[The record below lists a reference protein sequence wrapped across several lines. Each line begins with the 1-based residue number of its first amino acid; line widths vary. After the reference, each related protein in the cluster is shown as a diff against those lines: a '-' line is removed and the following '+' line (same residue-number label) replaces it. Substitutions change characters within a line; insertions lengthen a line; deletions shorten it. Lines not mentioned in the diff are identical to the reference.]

1 MTKYHRQPT
10 HPKGGCLASHPL
22 MVLVFLVILLTLAQV
37 GSAAEITLAWDSNA
51 ESDVAGY
58 KVYYGTASGKYTYS
72 VNVGNVTETT
82 LNVSKKKY
90 YIALTAYDTYGNESA
105 YSNEVSWPIQLFE
118 PNGGEIL
125 HPFDSSWIQ
134 WSAPSEAVSFT
145 LSYSLNNGKTWNTIQ
160 ENVTGNSY
168 SWVVP
173 TPPGNK
179 RKCLVRVVGY
189 DESGE
194 QFGSDKSDGRFTI
207 EVVKL
212 LSPNESGETL
222 YSGEIYPISWEIYET
237 QNPVAQVE
245 VFYTKDGGA
254 SWNLI
259 ESLNGSLE
267 NYNWPVPTVKS
278 AKNECKV
285 KVVLKDVDGR
295 AVGSD
300 SSNSFFTI
308 QP

>member
-10 HPKGGCLASHPL
+10 HPKGGCWASHPL

-58 KVYYGTASGKYTYS
+58 KVYYGTASGKYTHS
-72 VNVGNVTETT
+72 VNVGNVTQTT
-82 LNVSKKKY
+82 VNVSKKKY
-90 YIALTAYDTYGNESA
+90 YIALTAYDTYGNESDF
-105 YSNEVSWPIQLFE
+105 SNEVSWPIQVFQ

-125 HPFDSSWIQ
+125 HPFDSCWIQ
-134 WSAPSEAVSFT
+134 WGAASEAVSFT

-168 SWVVP
+168 SWAVP

-189 DESGE
+189 DASGE

-212 LSPNESGETL
+212 LFPNESGETL
-222 YSGEIYPISWEIYET
+222 YSGETYPISWEVYET
-237 QNPVAQVE
+237 WNPVAQVE
-245 VFYTKDGGA
+245 LFYTKDGGA
-254 SWNLI
+254 TWNVI
-259 ESLNGSLE
+259 DSLGGNLE
-267 NYNWPVPTVKS
+267 NYNWLVPTVRS

-285 KVVLKDVDGR
+285 KVVLKDVDGKT
-295 AVGSD
+295 VGAD

-308 QP
+308 RP

>member
-1 MTKYHRQPT
+1 MNKHHQHRPQPRNGYVVCY
-10 HPKGGCLASHPL
+10 PVVA
-22 MVLVFLVILLTLAQV
+22 LVFVVIFLALPQIV
-37 GSAAEITLAWDSNA
+37 SSAEIGLAWDSNA

-58 KVYYGTASGKYTYS
+58 KIYYGTASGKYTHS
-72 VNVGNVTETT
+72 INVGNVTQAT
-82 LNVSKKKY
+82 LNLPKKKY
-90 YIALTAYDTYGNESA
+90 YISLTAYDTYGNESG

-145 LSYSLNNGKTWNTIQ
+145 LYYSLDNGKTWNTIQ
-160 ENVTGNSY
+160 ENVAGSSY
-168 SWVVP
+168 NWTVP
-173 TPPGNK
+173 TPPNNR

-189 DESGE
+189 DGSGK
-194 QFGSDKSDGRFTI
+194 QFGSDKSDANFTL
-207 EVVKL
+207 EVVEL
-212 LSPNESGETL
+212 LSPNESGEIL
-222 YSGEIYPISWEIYET
+222 YSGESYPISWEVYET
-237 QNPVAQVE
+237 WNPVAQVE

-267 NYNWPVPTVKS
+267 NYNWLVPTVRS

-295 AVGSD
+295 TVGAD
-300 SSNSFFTI
+300 SSDAFFTI

>member
-10 HPKGGCLASHPL
+10 HPKGGCLACHPVI
-22 MVLVFLVILLTLAQV
+22 VLVFLAILLTLAQV

-145 LSYSLNNGKTWNTIQ
+145 LSYSLDNGKTWNTIQ
-160 ENVTGNSY
+160 ENVAGSSY
-168 SWVVP
+168 SWTIP
-173 TPPGNK
+173 TPPNNR

-189 DESGE
+189 DESGK
-194 QFGSDKSDGRFTI
+194 QFGSDKSDARFAI
-207 EVVKL
+207 EVVEL
-212 LSPNESGETL
+212 LSPNESGEVL
-222 YSGEIYPISWEIYET
+222 YSGEIYPISWRVYET
-237 QNPVAQVE
+237 WNPVAQVE
-245 VFYTKDGGA
+245 LFYTKDGGA
-254 SWNLI
+254 TWNLI
-259 ESLNGSLE
+259 DSLGGNLE

-295 AVGSD
+295 TVGSD

>member
-10 HPKGGCLASHPL
+10 HPKGGCFVCHPV
-22 MVLVFLVILLTLAQV
+22 MALVFLVILLALPQI
-37 GSAAEITLAWDSNA
+37 GSAAEITLAWDANA

-58 KVYYGTASGKYTYS
+58 KVYYGTASGKYTHS
-72 VNVGNVTETT
+72 VDVGNVTQTT
-82 LNVSKKKY
+82 LHVSKKKY
-90 YIALTAYDTYGNESA
+90 CIALTAYDTYGNESGF
-105 YSNEVSWPIQLFE
+105 SNEVSWPIQVFQ

-134 WSAPSEAVSFT
+134 WSAASEAVSFT
-145 LSYSLNNGKTWNTIQ
+145 LSYSLNDGKTWNTIE

-168 SWVVP
+168 HWTVP

-189 DESGE
+189 DESGKK
-194 QFGSDKSDGRFTI
+194 FGSDKSDALFTI
-207 EVVKL
+207 EVVEL

-222 YSGEIYPISWEIYET
+222 YSGETYPISWEIYET
-237 QNPVAQVE
+237 KNPVAYVE
-245 VFYTKDGGA
+245 LFYTKDGGA
-254 SWNLI
+254 TWNLI
-259 ESLNGSLE
+259 ESLSGSPE
-267 NYNWPVPTVKS
+267 NYNWLVPTVRS

-285 KVVLKDVDGR
+285 KVVLKDVDGKT
-295 AVGSD
+295 VGAD
-300 SSNSFFTI
+300 SSDNLFTI

>member
-10 HPKGGCLASHPL
+10 HPKGGCLTCHPVI
-22 MVLVFLVILLTLAQV
+22 VLVFLAILLALPQV

-58 KVYYGTASGKYTYS
+58 KVYYGTASGKYTHS
-72 VNVGNVTETT
+72 VNVGNVTQTT
-82 LNVSKKKY
+82 VNVSKKKY
-90 YIALTAYDTYGNESA
+90 YISLTAYDTYGNESDF
-105 YSNEVSWPIQLFE
+105 SNEVSWPIQVFE

-125 HPFDSSWIQ
+125 HPYDSSWIQ

-145 LSYSLNNGKTWNTIQ
+145 LSYSLDNGKTWNTIQ
-160 ENVTGNSY
+160 ENVAGSSY
-168 SWVVP
+168 SWTIP
-173 TPPGNK
+173 TPPNNR

-189 DESGE
+189 DESGK
-194 QFGSDKSDGRFTI
+194 QFGSDKSDARFAI
-207 EVVKL
+207 EVVEL
-212 LSPNESGETL
+212 LSPNESGEVL
-222 YSGEIYPISWEIYET
+222 YSGEIYPISWRVYET
-237 QNPVAQVE
+237 WNPVAQVE
-245 VFYTKDGGA
+245 LFYTKDGGA
-254 SWNLI
+254 TWNLI
-259 ESLNGSLE
+259 DSIGGNLG
-267 NYNWPVPTVKS
+267 NYNWIVPTVKS

-295 AVGSD
+295 TVGSD